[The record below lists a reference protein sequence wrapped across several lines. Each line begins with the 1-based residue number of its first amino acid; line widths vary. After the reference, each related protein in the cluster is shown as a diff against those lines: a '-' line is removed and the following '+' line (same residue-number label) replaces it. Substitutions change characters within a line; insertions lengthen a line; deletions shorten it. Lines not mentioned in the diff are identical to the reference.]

1 MSDDRVTTRVAGA
14 TPRPANADLALGDVV
29 DSRYRLEQ
37 FLSSGGMGRVWQ
49 ATDLDLRRQV
59 AIKLMHPA
67 LVSTDHARER
77 FLREAQAAAKLQG
90 PNVVSIIDVR
100 IDPARGVPY
109 LTMELLHGEDLS
121 RRLVRGPL
129 SYAQAMT
136 VLVDVCSAISEAHA
150 KGIVHRDLKPANIF
164 LVEGER
170 EVVAKVLDFGI
181 VKSLWTERFDAH
193 AHDAALTKSGT
204 ALGTVTYMSPEQADD
219 AQRVDHRA
227 DLWSIAAVAFECLTG
242 KRAFRAKS
250 LAELIRET
258 SGPRVV
264 PSKIADNLPPGFDD
278 WFARGT
284 HPNIERRFQTVSQL
298 LDALVLL
305 GKSDARARPDA
316 GAQLP
321 PPSRSWASDAN
332 QIDINELR
340 SLTFK
345 NKVVTEFLESS
356 TKYFVIGSKGLG
368 KTLMLTYK
376 RSLLNEQYQGGD
388 PRKHAAVKFI
398 PEGRPYLDLM
408 GDLPT
413 LSKAALQMMSSL
425 DGCKRLWSFAFR
437 VAAVSHL
444 VDRSERSDDD
454 QDELGRFPQPI
465 RAMLEGRKAEPT
477 VVLKQLISLPFGELK
492 QLLDRSESY
501 LEYRIRSLHS
511 AVFIF
516 VDKLDQALRRVGR
529 EAWIA
534 MQAGMIEAAWDL
546 MNTNAHVKIF
556 ATIRE
561 EAFADYESDIKS
573 NLHGATTALRYS
585 KHDLREMLEKL
596 TYFYER
602 VPLREFVSL
611 DIVSSSQSART
622 EVPFDFIYRHT
633 LGRPR
638 DLVIIAS
645 EISRNRGALD
655 EQLFTRL
662 VREAGAAML
671 VANVFNEMRVFLDI
685 LHERE
690 DRNRFLSLLPHD
702 ILTSEE
708 IIEIWCRFHGFDRE
722 YYDLHGNEAEG
733 VYHPFRELFDCGL
746 LGVIQRDPGTG
757 RRHQRFRQPR
767 DAVAGSRRQLP
778 PSSHYLLH
786 PALQALIMQ
795 QAGGNEFRPFRHIV
809 IGHGELWLSH
819 YGRVIEVQRELWR
832 GATRGDEDTE
842 DAVYEMLDRF
852 DTYVAS
858 GEDVD
863 AARRLIAATSTFIEL
878 TKHLDRTGWD
888 ELHLALLELFPLQ
901 HGAVGS
907 RGVRVPTPESD
918 PDSGPIELDD
928 DRRPVST
935 LGPTRRASVAM
946 LLIDIVDST
955 ALVERY
961 GDTMLVDYLRGI
973 RDKLIHDQRSPPRV
987 IKGVGDGYL
996 VVYDSVPTA
1005 MLAVRSLLEG
1015 IAQPHAL
1022 RMVVH
1027 CGEVHLG
1034 AADVFGA
1041 EVHRLFRLEKIGE
1054 LARVGPP
1061 GGITLP
1067 TPGRALLSSAALRE
1081 LPQPEQAT
1089 FERVG
1094 AFRIKGFE
1102 EPAEVWIEVGPGGGS
1117 SDAE

>member
-1 MSDDRVTTRVAGA
+1 MSGDRVTTKVAGA
-14 TPRPANADLALGDVV
+14 DTRPANAEFALGDIV
-29 DSRYRLEQ
+29 DGRYRLDQ

-59 AIKLMHPA
+59 AIKLMHPN
-67 LVSTDHARER
+67 LISTDSARER

-90 PNVVSIIDVR
+90 PNVVTIIDVR
-100 IDPARGVPY
+100 IDPSRGVPY

-121 RRLVRGPL
+121 RRLARGPL
-129 SYAQAMT
+129 SYPQAMA
-136 VLVDVCSAISEAHA
+136 VLSDVCAAIAEAHS

-164 LVEGER
+164 LIEGDR
-170 EVVAKVLDFGI
+170 DVTAKVLDFGI
-181 VKSLWTERFDAH
+181 VKSLWNEKTDGRDP
-193 AHDAALTKSGT
+193 ALTKTGT

-219 AQRVDHRA
+219 AQRVDQRA

-258 SGPRVV
+258 GGTRVV
-264 PSKIADNLPPGFDD
+264 PSKIADNLPPGFDE
-278 WFARGT
+278 WFARAT
-284 HPNIERRFQTVSQL
+284 HHNIERRFQTVAQL
-298 LDALVLL
+298 LDSLVAL
-305 GKSDARARPDA
+305 GKTDGRARADT
-316 GAQLP
+316 GITLP

-340 SLTFK
+340 LLTFK
-345 NKVVTEFLESS
+345 NKVVTEFLDSS

-413 LSKAALQMMSSL
+413 INKAELQMMSTL

-444 VDRSERSDDD
+444 VDRSERSEDDHG
-454 QDELGRFPQPI
+454 ELARFPAPI

-561 EAFADYESDIKS
+561 EAFADYESDIKT

-611 DIVSSSQSART
+611 DIVSASQSARM

-662 VREAGAAML
+662 VREAGAGML

-685 LHERE
+685 LGERE
-690 DRNRFLSLLPHD
+690 DRSRFLSLLPHD

-757 RRHQRFRQPR
+757 RRQQRFRQPR
-767 DAVAGSRRQLP
+767 DAVGGSRRQLP

-795 QAGGNEFRPFRHIV
+795 QAGGGGFRPFRHVV
-809 IGHGELWLSH
+809 IGHGEPWLSH
-819 YGRVIEVQRELWR
+819 YGRVIEVQRELWK
-832 GATRGDEDTE
+832 GAARGDEDTE

-863 AARRLIAATSTFIEL
+863 AARRLIAATSTFTEL
-878 TKHLDRTGWD
+878 TRRLDRTGWD
-888 ELHLALLELFPLQ
+888 ELHLALLELFPL
-901 HGAVGS
+901 HGTS
-907 RGVRVPTPESD
+907 PRPPQIRQ
-918 PDSGPIELDD
+918 PDSDQLEPDSSDSDELG
-928 DRRPVST
+928 RRPEST
-935 LGPTRRASVAM
+935 LGPTYRATVAM

-955 ALVERY
+955 SLVERH
-961 GDTMLVDYLRGI
+961 GDTMLVEYLRGI
-973 RDKLIHDQRSPPRV
+973 RDKLIHDHRSPPRV

-996 VVYDSVPTA
+996 VVYDDVATA
-1005 MLAVRSLLEG
+1005 MLAVRNLLDS
-1015 IAQPHAL
+1015 IAEPGAL

-1027 CGEVHLG
+1027 CGDVHLG
-1034 AADVFGA
+1034 AADVYGA

-1054 LARVGPP
+1054 HTRVGPP
-1061 GGITLP
+1061 GEITLP
-1067 TPGRALLSSAALRE
+1067 TPGRALLSSAAVRE
-1081 LPQPEQAT
+1081 LSGSSQAT

-1102 EPAEVWIEVGPGGGS
+1102 EPAEVWIEAGS
-1117 SDAE
+1117 PQSDT